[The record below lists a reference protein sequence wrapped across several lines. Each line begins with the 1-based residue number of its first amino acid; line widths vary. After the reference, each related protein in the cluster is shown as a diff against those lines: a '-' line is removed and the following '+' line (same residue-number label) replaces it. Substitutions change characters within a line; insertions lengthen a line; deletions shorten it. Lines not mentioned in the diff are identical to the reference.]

1 MREKYDRRGKEGP
14 KAPKDPALKRK
25 GFYIMRR
32 KQIAGSVQPDGRGIQ
47 FIYLD
52 GGRME
57 SFARITGNVTD
68 EGVLGLLRTALTAI
82 WGGSACIRHSAGRQ
96 GPGSAGACDG
106 SCRRFIPPHGRWT
119 IPV

>member
-52 GGRME
+52 GGRMAM
-57 SFARITGNVTD
+57 SRMRGC
-68 EGVLGLLRTALTAI
+68 
-82 WGGSACIRHSAGRQ
+82 WGCCGRQ
-96 GPGSAGACDG
+96 RVSTSWYTASA
-106 SCRRFIPPHGRWT
+106 
-119 IPV
+119 